1 MAAKI
6 WVCDLGLGLVGWSRF
21 ASLVAVVSVVG
32 VGSVVDG
39 GSVEAGGSMV
49 GMGVGVGGLIVFLVA
64 MDKETEMEKGRKRE
78 SSLFYII

>member
-1 MAAKI
+1 M
-6 WVCDLGLGLVGWSRF
+6 D
-21 ASLVAVVSVVG
+21 VASVVG
-32 VGSVVDG
+32 VGLVVDG

-49 GMGVGVGGLIVFLVA
+49 GVGVGGLIVFLVA